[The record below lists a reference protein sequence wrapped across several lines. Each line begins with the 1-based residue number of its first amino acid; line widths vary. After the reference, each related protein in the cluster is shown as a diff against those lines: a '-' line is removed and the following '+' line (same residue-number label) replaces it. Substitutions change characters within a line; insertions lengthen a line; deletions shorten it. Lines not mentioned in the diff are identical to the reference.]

1 MIARS
6 SSALLATAL
15 ATLVGLSSSQTYTAC
30 NPLFATCPANP
41 ALGGSMSADFTT
53 GANDMFPAA
62 LSDNKISYGSQGAQ
76 FTVSGSGDS
85 PTLASN
91 FYIMFGRVSV
101 TMMSAPGVGIVSS
114 VVLQSDDLDEIDWE
128 WLGGDNSQV
137 QSNYFGKGN
146 TNTYDRA
153 AFIPVDNP
161 QGAEHTYTIEWTSKS
176 ITWSI
181 DGVVKRVLTVENSSG
196 GGQYYPQTP
205 MQVKLGLWSGGDP
218 GNPAGTIQWA
228 GGYTDYSKGP
238 FSMFVRSVSIQD
250 YSTGSS
256 YSYSDNSGSYTSIRS
271 NGGTIGI
278 DAGGGS
284 GSSVD
289 YVAPTLTDIPIN
301 NGIPGSYSTGTAV
314 TRTPYVAPT
323 SAEEY
328 WAGTGFRVSSA
339 SEYTNNANPPVASS
353 YSSAWHDPNLPY
365 IVSDPPAP
373 APTTPVPTAYGN
385 PNDGPVYIV
394 TTPAS
399 FYGSTNRSGGG
410 RPRLMGS
417 NLVWIS
423 ELLFLP
429 PYALALGGGFIAALL
444 L

>member
-1 MIARS
+1 MILRWS
-6 SSALLATAL
+6 TPSALLATAL
-15 ATLVGLSSSQTYTAC
+15 ASLVGLSSSQTYTAC
-30 NPLFATCPANP
+30 NPLFASTSLPYTTSALLPLLTSPQPPPACPANP
-41 ALGGSMSADFTT
+41 ALGGSMSADFTS
-53 GANDMFPAA
+53 GPNDMFPAI
-62 LSDNKISYGSQGAQ
+62 LSGDKLTYTSDGAQ
-76 FTVSGSGDS
+76 FQVSGSGNS

-101 TMMSAPGVGIVSS
+101 TMKSAPGVGIVSS

-161 QGAEHTYTIEWTSKS
+161 QGTEHTYTIDWTSQS

-181 DGVVKRVLTVENSSG
+181 DGAVKRVLPVASSSG

-205 MQVKLGLWSGGDP
+205 MQIKLGLWSGGDP
-218 GNPAGTIQWA
+218 SNPPGTIQWA
-228 GGYTDYSKGP
+228 GGYTDYSQGP
-238 FSMFVRSVSIQD
+238 FNMFVRSISIQD

-256 YSYSDNSGSYTSIRS
+256 YYYSDNSGSYTSIRS

-278 DAGGGS
+278 DANGGT
-284 GSSVD
+284 GSSNVD

-301 NGIPGSYSTGTAV
+301 NGIPNSYSTGTAV

-339 SEYTNNANPPVASS
+339 ICSRVYC
-353 YSSAWHDPNLPY
+353 YFCPY
-365 IVSDPPAP
+365 
-373 APTTPVPTAYGN
+373 
-385 PNDGPVYIV
+385 
-394 TTPAS
+394 
-399 FYGSTNRSGGG
+399 F
-410 RPRLMGS
+410 
-417 NLVWIS
+417 
-423 ELLFLP
+423 
-429 PYALALGGGFIAALL
+429 FIRFD
-444 L
+444 